1 MKYQRCVRFSEEVAV
16 FGIHGCDSGVWIW
29 VDIFPETFG
38 HQITLHH
45 EGPEEIVLPIKL
57 LDDWGAN
64 LVAGAHNLLVCISS
78 SAASVDDGKSKS
90 EFIYELIKL
99 VTLHTTQLNLC
110 MILCT
115 VRCIYAP
122 FQ

>member
-1 MKYQRCVRFSEEVAV
+1 MRFSEDISV
-16 FGIHGCDSGVWIW
+16 FGSHGCDSGVRIW

-38 HQITLHH
+38 YKVTLHL
-45 EGPEEIVLPIKL
+45 EGSKVIVLPIKL

-64 LVAGAHNLLVCISS
+64 LGVGAHNLLVYIFSR
-78 SAASVDDGKSKS
+78 AASVDDGKSKS

-110 MILCT
+110 TILCT
-115 VRCIYAP
+115 VRCINAP
-122 FQ
+122 FR